1 MERKAVYRKK
11 YHIEISDVDFNKQL
25 KLSTLFSHFQDVA
38 SDAVDNLGI
47 GINDLE
53 KNYGVAW
60 ILIRMRVE
68 VIRHP
73 VWNEEITIETW
84 PQEPKTL
91 DFERDF
97 LVYDSEGNIII
108 RAIST
113 WIIFDIKTRRIKKSS
128 VINTNYPEIITKR
141 AIDCKLGKLN
151 PYNELQIA
159 YKKMIGYSDID
170 FNGHLNNSK
179 YIDFITDCFTFENH
193 QMYQM
198 KSLEVNFIHE
208 ALPGDFVTLYKDVS
222 EVNHQMI
229 YIEGVNETENKSVF
243 KAKVEIRLR

>member
-1 MERKAVYRKK
+1 MERKTIYRKK
-11 YHIEISDVDFNKQL
+11 YQIEISDVDFNKQL
-25 KLSTLFSHFQDVA
+25 KFSTLFSHFQDVA

-47 GINDLE
+47 GIEDLE
-53 KNYGVAW
+53 TKYGVAW

-73 VWNEEITIETW
+73 LWNEEITIETW

-91 DFERDF
+91 EFERDF
-97 LVYDSEGNIII
+97 LVYDKEGNIII

-113 WIIFDIKTRRIKKSS
+113 WIIFDIKTRRLKKSS
-128 VINTNYPEIITKR
+128 VIHANYPEKITKR
-141 AIDCKLGKLN
+141 AINCKLGKLN
-151 PYNELQIA
+151 PYGDLQIA

-193 QMYQM
+193 QMYRV

-208 ALPGDFVTLYKDVS
+208 ALPGDFVTLYKDIS
-222 EVNHQMI
+222 ELNHHMI
-229 YIEGVNETENKSVF
+229 YIEGVNETENVF
-243 KAKVEIRLR
+243 KAKVEIQLR